1 MGTVCA
7 SAYANLPIG
16 YREIIVYSIICQS
29 YTLASKHFENVML
42 RFLGDSQILLKIIFI
57 KPDDLLP
64 ILNQVNNDFQFTTFF
79 RHHDKQY
86 WCKNLDVYL
95 QQTKRLKTI

>member
-1 MGTVCA
+1 MDTVFA
-7 SAYANLPIG
+7 PAYANLPIG

-57 KPDDLLP
+57 KPNDLLS
-64 ILNQVNNDFQFTTFF
+64 ILNQVNNDFQFTVKKKLNETS
-79 RHHDKQY
+79 
-86 WCKNLDVYL
+86 
-95 QQTKRLKTI
+95 

>member
-1 MGTVCA
+1 MDTVFVP
-7 SAYANLPIG
+7 AYANLPIG

-42 RFLGDSQILLKIIFI
+42 RFLGDAQILLKIIFI
-57 KPDDLLP
+57 KPDDLLSL
-64 ILNQVNNDFQFTTFF
+64 LNQVNNDFQFTTFF
-79 RHHDKQY
+79 RHHDKQN

>member
-29 YTLASKHFENVML
+29 YTLASKHLENVML
-42 RFLGDSQILLKIIFI
+42 RFLVDSQILLKIIFI

>member
-29 YTLASKHFENVML
+29 YTLASKHLENVML

-57 KPDDLLP
+57 KPNDLLS
-64 ILNQVNNDFQFTTFF
+64 ILNQVNNDFQFTVKKKLNETS
-79 RHHDKQY
+79 
-86 WCKNLDVYL
+86 
-95 QQTKRLKTI
+95 

>member
-29 YTLASKHFENVML
+29 YTLASKHLENVML

>member
-29 YTLASKHFENVML
+29 YTLARKHLENVML
-42 RFLGDSQILLKIIFI
+42 IFLCDSQILLKIIFI
-57 KPDDLLP
+57 KPDYLLSL
-64 ILNQVNNDFQFTTFF
+64 LNQVNNDFQFTTFF
-79 RHHDKQY
+79 RHHDKQN

>member
-29 YTLASKHFENVML
+29 YTLASKHLENVML

-79 RHHDKQY
+79 RHHDKQN

>member
-1 MGTVCA
+1 MDTVFA
-7 SAYANLPIG
+7 PAYANLPIG

-29 YTLASKHFENVML
+29 YTLASKHLENVML
-42 RFLGDSQILLKIIFI
+42 RFLVDSQILLKIIFI

-79 RHHDKQY
+79 RHHDKQN

>member
-29 YTLASKHFENVML
+29 YTLASKHLENVML

-57 KPDDLLP
+57 KPNDLLS